1 MLRCMK
7 PRIAE
12 LRARKKWTQEELA
25 AEVGLSVSTIQKY
38 EQNKGGL
45 QALEKIEP
53 IAKALGVHPLALLS
67 EDAER
72 LLNAEHQGYDE
83 TTLVEAIRLALET
96 AEGHRLKMRPEQI
109 AKMAV
114 VFYQARFDTPE
125 E

>member
-1 MLRCMK
+1 MLRRMK

-12 LRARKKWTQEELA
+12 IRKRKGWSQDDLA
-25 AEVGLSVSTIQKY
+25 IAVNLSKSTIQKY

-72 LLNAEHQGYDE
+72 LLNAKELGYDE
-83 TTLVEAIRLALET
+83 TTLTEAIRLAIET

-109 AKMAV
+109 ARMAV
-114 VFYQARFDTPE
+114 VFYQARFEAPKD
-125 E
+125 